1 MKHTF
6 LTISACLVGFIL
18 AFPPITSGV
27 ELPPEE
33 VYAGHKLIDDWNTE
47 AAEHFT
53 NTLLKK
59 YPESGDAYFLKARV
73 EFLKGNHELA
83 AKILK
88 QVTGKHSEVHEF
100 KNLVYETYEETKL
113 FATSES
119 KHFIYRYQKGSD
131 EILVHY
137 ATKVLEKSYKILGKI
152 FDYYPK
158 EKVLVEFYPNRESF
172 SKISPLT
179 LDDIAISGTVALC
192 KYNRIMMISPGSLV
206 RGYNWMDTLSH
217 EYTHYILTKKSRN
230 NLPLWMH
237 EGIAKYF
244 ETRWR
249 NNYAYLTPIMET
261 MLAGGLKKN
270 YLISLD
276 DMMPSLAKL
285 KTAEDVQLAYAEVST
300 MVEYLI
306 QIHGDEAIST
316 LLERLAR
323 EESFDLVIADILG
336 TNLDIFQKKW
346 KTFVKQKKLKTIPGL
361 KLPGVHF
368 KANRSYDEPSREYR
382 EIDNQKSR
390 DLTFLGDILQSRNF
404 YKAALIE
411 YRRAVDQSK
420 VFSPILHNKLAKGYL
435 ITKEYNKAE
444 VILNKSLDLYPM
456 FHSTLANLGGLYFDM
471 GDIEKSRSFYE
482 RAIEINPF
490 NPFPHMRLMTIY
502 QKLGWKKEK
511 ELQTKLFGY
520 IDH

>member
-6 LTISACLVGFIL
+6 LTISTCLVGLIL
-18 AFPPITSGV
+18 AFPPITSAI

-53 NTLLKK
+53 KTLLKK
-59 YPESGDAYFLKARV
+59 YPKSGDAYFLKARV
-73 EFLKGNHELA
+73 EFFKGNHDLA
-83 AKILK
+83 TKILK
-88 QVTGKHSEVHEF
+88 QVTGNHREVHEF

-113 FATSES
+113 FTTSES

-152 FDYYPK
+152 FNYYPK

-249 NNYAYLTPIMET
+249 DNYAYLTPIMET
-261 MLAGGLKKN
+261 MLAGGLQKN
-270 YLISLD
+270 YLISLG

-300 MVEYLI
+300 MIEYLT
-306 QIHGDEAIST
+306 QVHGDEVIST
-316 LLERLAR
+316 LLEKLAK
-323 EESFDLVIADILG
+323 EEFFDLAMSDTIGI
-336 TNLDIFQKKW
+336 NLDTFQKEW
-346 KTFVKQKKLKTIPGL
+346 KNFVKQKKLKTIPGL
-361 KLPGVHF
+361 KPPGVHF
-368 KANRSYDEPSREYR
+368 KVDRMSEESNKEYR
-382 EIDNQKSR
+382 EIDDQKSR
-390 DLTFLGDILQSRNF
+390 DLTFLGDILQSRSF
-404 YKAALIE
+404 HKAALIE
-411 YRRAVDQSK
+411 YQRAIDQSK
-420 VFSPILHNKLAKGYL
+420 IFSPILHNKLAKAHL
-435 ITKEYNKAE
+435 ITKEYKKAE
-444 VILNKSLDLYPM
+444 VILNRSLNYYPM
-456 FHSTLANLGGLYFDM
+456 FHSTLANMGGLHFDKNN
-471 GDIEKSRSFYE
+471 IKKSLTFYQ
-482 RAIEINPF
+482 RAIQVNPF
-490 NPFPHMRLMTIY
+490 NPFVHTRLMKIY
-502 QKLGWKKEK
+502 QKLNLKKEK

-520 IDH
+520 INH